1 VNSDVHHLTSTL
13 PALQSVTFNPRIFT
27 TYTRLNA
34 QPRTAAASRPRLWP
48 SWPSNQ
54 NDGSGFE
61 AEVVPGRCSNLK
73 KF

>member
-1 VNSDVHHLTSTL
+1 VPS
-13 PALQSVTFNPRIFT
+13 SVTSGMPQRVIT
-27 TYTRLNA
+27 SYLH
-34 QPRTAAASRPRLWP
+34 
-48 SWPSNQ
+48 SNQ